1 MLRKPLPARSPVSS
15 QRRSSNGDGVFRSHH
30 AWLFAR
36 NFFRHPRMLGSIIP
50 SSRFLIN
57 HLITPIHFDRSRCIV
72 EYGPGIGNIT
82 KELLERMRPDSRLI
96 AIETNEEFV
105 AFLKYQFH
113 DPRLHV
119 LHASAAEVSRIMYD
133 LRLDCADYII
143 SGIPYSTMPISLR
156 NSILRESRQVLHP
169 EGAFIIYQF
178 SNAVLPHLQAHF
190 RSIRQEF
197 EPRNVL
203 PARLFYCMK

>member
-1 MLRKPLPARSPVSS
+1 
-15 QRRSSNGDGVFRSHH
+15 
-30 AWLFAR
+30 
-36 NFFRHPRMLGSIIP
+36 
-50 SSRFLIN
+50 
-57 HLITPIHFDRSRCIV
+57 
-72 EYGPGIGNIT
+72 
-82 KELLERMRPDSRLI
+82 MRPDSRLI